1 MYYLVGDAQ
10 GTRIFIVSSVHAY
23 TSKVRARGEGL
34 AVPCCVTA
42 DDVEGYEDLA
52 RGRNLFEY
60 E

>member
-1 MYYLVGDAQ
+1 MHKVRGFSLYP
-10 GTRIFIVSSVHAY
+10 SVHAY